1 MTLFWILSILYFLAT
16 HIAFYKFFENM
27 GVEGWKALV
36 PFYGT
41 YLAIKLIKKP
51 LWWLLIYY
59 LPFAGF
65 IVWMGI
71 ISEFLKLHG
80 KFFFWHHAAGIVFAG
95 IYLPYIAYKEK
106 VAYIGYEASK
116 QYKKSWGREWADA
129 IAFAVIAATLI
140 RMFYIEAFT
149 IPTSSMEKSML
160 VGDFLFV
167 SKVAYGPRFPMTPVT
182 FPFTHHSFP
191 EWVPIVGGN
200 KSYSEVI
207 EFDYHRLPGFGEVE
221 RNDAVVFN
229 FPEGDTVC
237 LGQPAMSYYQLCRDF
252 GRKQVLSNSLVDQRT
267 NMPVFGD
274 ITVRPLDKKENYV
287 KRCVALP
294 GDKLEIKDG
303 VLYIN
308 DNYAFFPN
316 GLQYKYEIYTDGTAL
331 SESFFQ
337 NLDITDKTDGN
348 LLQGS
353 NQYYYVAALT
363 QEKAKILE
371 ENPAITSIKRM
382 IQPKKYYTEQT
393 GFPIFP
399 NNPKYDW
406 TVDNYGPLVIPKA
419 GVTVDLNL
427 DNLPLYKRIIDVYE
441 DNLLK
446 VDGND
451 IYINGEKST
460 SYTFKQNYYWM
471 MGDNRHNSQDS
482 RFWGFVPEDHIVG
495 KPVFI
500 WLSLDYNK
508 KKLFE
513 KIRWGRLFSLVDKD
527 E

>member
-1 MTLFWILSILYFLAT
+1 MTLFWILSVLYFVAT

-80 KFFFWHHAAGIVFAG
+80 KFFFWHHAVGIIFSG

-106 VAYIGYEASK
+106 VPYIGYEASK

-191 EWVPIVGGN
+191 EWVPMVGGN

-207 EFDYHRLPGFGEVE
+207 EFDYHRLPGFGKVQ

-237 LGQPAMSYYQLCRDF
+237 LGQPARSFYQLCRNF
-252 GRKQVLSNSLVDQRT
+252 GRSK
-267 NMPVFGD
+267 VFNDNCYDNEGKK
-274 ITVRPLDKKENYV
+274 IPLGEIVIRPLDKKENYV

-303 VLYIN
+303 ILYVN
-308 DNYAFFPN
+308 GQLAYYPK
-316 GLQYKYEIYTDGTAL
+316 GLQYAYDIITEEYSL
-331 SESFFQ
+331 SEAFFIK
-337 NLDITDKTDGN
+337 LGITDWHPIPEVSGK
-348 LLQGS
+348 
-353 NQYYYVAALT
+353 YHYEAALT
-363 QEKAKILE
+363 QEKYNILK
-371 ENPAITSIKRM
+371 ENPAVVSIKRRNE
-382 IQPKKYYTEQT
+382 PKNHDGKFY

-399 NNPKYDW
+399 NSPKYDW
-406 TVDNYGPLVIPKA
+406 TVDNYGPMVIPKA